1 MKEALP
7 YIFLFGAIIAFIAA
21 VVCLFT
27 PRAAIFFRNKTRRKG
42 VAVWMAICLACVVL
56 MTESIPED
64 QLEAA
69 KAKRTAQVEAAAEK
83 AKAKA
88 AEKAKVEAAEKA
100 KAEAAEKAKA
110 EAEAQKPQLVP
121 YREAEVTDT
130 SVGGRK
136 RGDLRIVLAD
146 PATGFRPQDLAATC
160 MAAARFYAKEHGFKT
175 VSVFFTDIPGERP
188 YEGTQIARCHYASDM
203 KGFYDGNW
211 EWNDVRAAER
221 PYTDQE
227 RQVKQLW
234 GEFSAQGMKSDAA
247 IQKAIGEKL
256 GIPADKVPTPPYIL
270 GLNEVD
276 ERPFKDVKPQ
286 GPEK

>member
-7 YIFLFGAIIAFIAA
+7 YIFLLGAVVAFIAA

-42 VAVWMAICLACVVL
+42 VTVWMAICLACVVL

-88 AEKAKVEAAEKA
+88 AEKAKAEAAEKA

-110 EAEAQKPQLVP
+110 EAEAQKPRHVP

-136 RGDLRIVLAD
+136 RGDVRIVLAD
-146 PATGFRPQDLAATC
+146 PASDFRPQDLAATC
-160 MAAARFYAKEHGFKT
+160 MAAAKFYAKEYDFKT

-188 YEGTQIARCHYASDM
+188 WQGTQISRCHYASDK

-234 GEFSAQGMKSDAA
+234 GELEAKGARKEAD
-247 IQKAIGEKL
+247 IKKTIGTKL
-256 GIPADKVPTPPYIL
+256 GIPAGKVPTPPYIL

>member
-7 YIFLFGAIIAFIAA
+7 YIFLLGAVIAFIAA

-27 PRAAIFFRNKTRRKG
+27 PRAAIFFRNRTRRKG
-42 VAVWMAICLACVVL
+42 VLAWMAIFLACVVL
-56 MTESIPED
+56 MTESIPEAELKAAK
-64 QLEAA
+64 QKRATAQAEAA
-69 KAKRTAQVEAAAEK
+69 KAENTSDGRAEAAAQK
-83 AKAKA
+83 AS
-88 AEKAKVEAAEKA
+88 
-100 KAEAAEKAKA
+100 AEAAEKSRPRA
-110 EAEAQKPQLVP
+110 EAEKPRLVP

-130 SVGGRK
+130 SAGGRK
-136 RGDLRIVLAD
+136 RGDVRIVLAD
-146 PATGFRPQDLAATC
+146 PGAVFRPQDIAATC
-160 MAAARFYAKEHGFKT
+160 MAAARFYAKEQGFKT

-188 YEGTQIARCHYASDM
+188 YEGTQIARCHYAPDK
-203 KGFYDGNW
+203 KGFDDGNW

-234 GEFSAQGMKSDAA
+234 GELAA
-247 IQKAIGEKL
+247 KGARKEADIKKAIGAKL

-270 GLNEVD
+270 GLREVD

>member
-7 YIFLFGAIIAFIAA
+7 YIFLLGAVVAFVAA
-21 VVCLFT
+21 VVCLIT
-27 PRAAIFFRNKTRRKG
+27 PRAAIFFRKKTRLKG
-42 VAVWMAICLACVVL
+42 AAAWLAISVACLVL
-56 MTESIPED
+56 MGALAPED
-64 QLEAA
+64 VREAA
-69 KAKRTAQVEAAAEK
+69 KAKRVAAAQ
-83 AKAKA
+83 
-88 AEKAKVEAAEKA
+88 AEAAAEKA

-110 EAEAQKPQLVP
+110 EAEAQKPRLVP

-130 SVGGRK
+130 SAGGRK
-136 RGDLRIVLAD
+136 RGDVRIVLAD
-146 PATGFRPQDLAATC
+146 PAADFRPQDLAATC

-188 YEGTQIARCHYASDM
+188 WQGTQIARCHYASDK

-234 GEFSAQGMKSDAA
+234 GELEAKGARKEAD
-247 IQKAIGEKL
+247 IKKAIGAKL
-256 GIPADKVPTPPYIL
+256 GIPADEVPTPPYIL

-276 ERPFKDVKPQ
+276 ARPFKDVKPQ